1 MLVSVSGSMARLT
14 WKVRQSDDVNA
25 SSNKELYD
33 QKIHPIQL
41 LFGGV
46 LLRLAMLTWQWGM
59 GMMIMFVTHG
69 LML

>member
-1 MLVSVSGSMARLT
+1 MRWIVPTIVLPLVAWMDMLVSVSGLVARLT
-14 WKVRQSDDVNA
+14 WKVIQLDDVNV

-46 LLRLAMLTWQWGM
+46 LLRLAMLT
-59 GMMIMFVTHG
+59 
-69 LML
+69 